1 MLIQVLESVT
11 KVMEHEVLCGD
22 GLHQVQQVDAHGR
35 DLRLGIDPDAWCVV
49 QGQGMRLCMHRHSF
63 TCDEPHIPQAT
74 LLWRSGLGDTVEF
87 GGGPYCIVDTG
98 GPVSC

>member
-1 MLIQVLESVT
+1 
-11 KVMEHEVLCGD
+11 
-22 GLHQVQQVDAHGR
+22 
-35 DLRLGIDPDAWCVV
+35 VV